1 MIESTTP
8 GSLKRTA
15 QWLAIAGLSIG
26 SVAALFAILYAF
38 FSDYALFKNVLGEH
52 VRAIVGIPMA
62 AVSSFC
68 VVIILESRSGRIEFE
83 VAGVK
88 FRGASGPVVL
98 WIFGFITFTLA
109 IRLLW

>member
-1 MIESTTP
+1 MIESTTSP
-8 GSLKRTA
+8 PFKKTA
-15 QWLAIAGLSIG
+15 QWLALTGLAVG

-38 FSDYALFKNVLGEH
+38 FSDYTLFKTVLSEH
-52 VRAIVGIPMA
+52 VRAVVGIPMA

-98 WIFGFITFTLA
+98 WIFGFITFSLA